1 MTKQERVSLMST
13 AMYRQAEKHEAEK
26 RSQNPDLVTSRRT
39 GREAEIRFQATVTM
53 WWQLL

>member
-1 MTKQERVSLMST
+1 MST